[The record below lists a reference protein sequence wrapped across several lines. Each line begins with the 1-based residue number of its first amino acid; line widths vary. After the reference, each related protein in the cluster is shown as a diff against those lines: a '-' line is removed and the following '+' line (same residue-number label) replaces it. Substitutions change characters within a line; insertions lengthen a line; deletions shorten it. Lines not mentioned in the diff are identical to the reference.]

1 MIIIIIK
8 GVIMKKFSKQR
19 ELILENVRNRCDHPT
34 AETLYEDVKKE
45 MPELG
50 IATVYRNLAELCK
63 EGTII
68 KVKSAMGPDHYDA
81 NLNPH
86 FHFLCES
93 CGKVEDIFME
103 SDLIQAVESMK
114 AYVSKNLGAKMNGSH
129 VAIHGVCQECL
140 PKQND
145 KN

>member
-8 GVIMKKFSKQR
+8 EVIMKKFSKQR

-63 EGTII
+63 EGIII

-103 SDLIQAVESMK
+103 SDLIQAGFK
-114 AYVSKNLGAKMNGSH
+114 HFFISKNSLS
-129 VAIHGVCQECL
+129 I
-140 PKQND
+140 QNA
-145 KN
+145 